1 MATGAGVV
9 DAGSRGDGGPELL
22 VCPFCDEPA
31 REGGPSEDCP
41 FGGEVGCPLA
51 ARGAPS
57 EDDPLGE
64 TIAYRGRIPSAEDD
78 GFPEADDL
86 TGGTLGQYRI
96 GAVIGQ
102 GAMGRVYRGEHTG
115 LGR

>member
-1 MATGAGVV
+1 MGTGARVV
-9 DAGSRGDGGPELL
+9 DAEAHGEGPPEPL

-31 REGGPSEDCP
+31 HQGCPSPDCP
-41 FGGEVGCPLA
+41 FGGETGCPLA
-51 ARGAPS
+51 AQVAAS

-64 TIAYRGRIPSAEDD
+64 TIAYRGASPTSDDD
-78 GFPEADDL
+78 GFPAIDDL
-86 TGGTLGQYRI
+86 VGSNLGQYRI

-115 LGR
+115 L